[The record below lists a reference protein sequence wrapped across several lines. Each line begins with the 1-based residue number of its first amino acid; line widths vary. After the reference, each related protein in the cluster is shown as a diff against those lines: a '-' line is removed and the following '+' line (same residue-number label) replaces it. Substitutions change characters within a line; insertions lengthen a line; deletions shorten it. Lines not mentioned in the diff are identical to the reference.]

1 MESNFYNVKKKK
13 KNIMLSQ
20 CLQGD
25 LNDTFTACNLFFSV
39 FFKHVY
45 RKKNNIVDHLAKQ
58 KVLRQLI

>member
-1 MESNFYNVKKKK
+1 
-13 KNIMLSQ
+13 MLSQ

-25 LNDTFTACNLFFSV
+25 LNDTLFFSV